1 MSYLDDDSDD
11 ALADVVKSALSRK
24 GVLNALKAKLRAEIF
39 HVLENKEETVPEKT
53 KEVFLAAEI
62 VRDFLS
68 LLKLD
73 NTLSVFMEEVGQP
86 AEVMVDRQ
94 FVAGEMGLISKNE
107 SIPLLVLL
115 IDHLIQEK
123 KTRDSKF
130 INSTNVSYDPN
141 DY

>member
-86 AEVMVDRQ
+86 A
-94 FVAGEMGLISKNE
+94 
-107 SIPLLVLL
+107 
-115 IDHLIQEK
+115 
-123 KTRDSKF
+123 
-130 INSTNVSYDPN
+130 
-141 DY
+141 